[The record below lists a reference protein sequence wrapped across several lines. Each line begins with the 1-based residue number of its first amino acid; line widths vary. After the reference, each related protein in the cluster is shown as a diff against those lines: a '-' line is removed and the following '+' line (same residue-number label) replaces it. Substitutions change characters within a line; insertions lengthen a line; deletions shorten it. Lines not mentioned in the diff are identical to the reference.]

1 MMKQIM
7 LLLKNKMRLISL
19 CFIISFLS
27 ENCSWMS
34 QTLMYIKTFG
44 YSLLLTEYLKNIIH
58 KGWFGVLTII
68 SPSSD
73 VELEIVQIK
82 D

>member
-1 MMKQIM
+1 
-7 LLLKNKMRLISL
+7 
-19 CFIISFLS
+19 
-27 ENCSWMS
+27 
-34 QTLMYIKTFG
+34 MYIKIFG